1 MVFSL
6 DDYREECVK
15 GVDSELL
22 LKMVGQTLFRSIVLG
37 VGTLQWGREM
47 KLHLKYS
54 MGKWGFIVREQGGG
68 WWMENY

>member
-1 MVFSL
+1 M

-37 VGTLQWGREM
+37 VGTTAVGERDEAPP
-47 KLHLKYS
+47 
-54 MGKWGFIVREQGGG
+54 
-68 WWMENY
+68 